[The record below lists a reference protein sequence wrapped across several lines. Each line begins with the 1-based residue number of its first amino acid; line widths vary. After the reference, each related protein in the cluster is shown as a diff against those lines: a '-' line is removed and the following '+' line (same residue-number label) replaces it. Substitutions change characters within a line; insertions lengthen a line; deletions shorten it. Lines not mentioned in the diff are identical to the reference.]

1 MSFETPKTNPNPLFK
16 PFDKDE
22 LFKDFDDLI
31 AKAKNCDEVLP
42 FYKEKISDKLS
53 YEIEFMGK
61 FIYFFVIDEND
72 NALSNFIFRVEED
85 NFTLQHRTVNNNLKE
100 LSINGSTLL
109 KKSEEFLTLFLE
121 KSGNTKIDKIVI
133 ESGQVGVTNW
143 ALKNGYQFKNEK
155 EKEKYDKI
163 ISGEEDDYVIT
174 DDFVVEDR
182 YNNYIFTKDNYE
194 KAKIAFSA
202 KREDD
207 KKDVDLRVFSERFEL
222 IKEIKKN

>member
-72 NALSNFIFRVEED
+72 NTLSNFIFRVEED

>member
-85 NFTLQHRTVNNNLKE
+85 NFTLQHRTVNKNLKE